1 MDVPLAPD
9 LSDLDF
15 GLGPA
20 ADALTGL
27 GVRWSLGVEDR
38 QQPAARVL
46 ALLLAGNLQ
55 QFRSFEFSVLNDLD
69 PEQLHDYRVSL
80 RRARS
85 LLSSG
90 RSVFPSAQRKEL
102 LSQLAEFGRL
112 TSRVRDLDVLL
123 EDLPKLYRAVGL
135 GVVVGGGVEDG
146 KQSSESQELR
156 AALLR
161 NRSGAFADLAARID
175 PEGGE
180 AAKYQA
186 MLRLWYVLG
195 SVHRLGGDDPG
206 KDALRP
212 SVVVAKATIL
222 MQFGKVRSAGRAAK
236 KSNEVSDWHRLRKR
250 AKALRYGLVAYAP
263 LLNEPAVSDLVSRLR
278 KLQNVLGRQ
287 QDHAVQIQLIELAGV
302 QAGGRTALLAGA
314 ISEQLRLEAL
324 KDLQSCSAAWSRF
337 DQSSFKGDLAAA
349 VTL

>member
-1 MDVPLAPD
+1 MDVSLEPE
-9 LSDLDF
+9 LSDPVF
-15 GLGPA
+15 GVGPA
-20 ADALTGL
+20 AEALSGQ

-46 ALLLAGNLQ
+46 ALLLADNLQ
-55 QFRSFEFSVLNDLD
+55 QFRSFESGVLSDLD
-69 PEQLHDYRVSL
+69 TEQLHDYRVSL

-90 RSVFPSAQRKEL
+90 RSVFPGAQRKEL
-102 LSQLAEFGRL
+102 LVQLAEFGRV

-123 EDLPKLYRAVGL
+123 EELPRLCRAVG
-135 GVVVGGGVEDG
+135 VVVDDG
-146 KQSSESQELR
+146 QQSFESQELR

-161 NRSGAFADLAARID
+161 NRSGAFADLAGRID
-175 PEGGE
+175 PAGGE

-186 MLRLWYVLG
+186 MLRLWQVVG
-195 SVHRLGGDDPG
+195 SVHRIGGDDPG

-212 SVVVAKATIL
+212 SVVVAQATIL
-222 MQFGKVRSAGRAAK
+222 RQFGKVRSAGRAAR

-250 AKALRYGLVAYAP
+250 AKALRYGLAAYAP
-263 LLNEPAVSDLVSRLR
+263 LLSEPAVSELVTRLR

-287 QDHAVQIQLIELAGV
+287 QDHAVQIELVGLAGV
-302 QAGGRTALLAGA
+302 DAGGRTALLAGA
-314 ISEQLRLEAL
+314 ISEHLRREAL
-324 KDLQSCSAAWSRF
+324 KDLQNCSAAWSRF
-337 DQSSFKGDLAAA
+337 DQSGFKDDLAAA

>member
-1 MDVPLAPD
+1 MHVPLEPE
-9 LSDLDF
+9 LSVPVF
-15 GLGPA
+15 GAAPA
-20 ADALTGL
+20 AEALSGH
-27 GVRWSLGVEDR
+27 GIGWALGVEDR

-46 ALLLAGNLQ
+46 ALLLADNLQ
-55 QFRSFEFSVLNDLD
+55 RFRSFESNVLNDLD
-69 PEQLHDYRVSL
+69 PEQLHDYRVAL

-85 LLSSG
+85 LLGSG
-90 RSVFPSAQRKEL
+90 GSVFPGAQRKEL
-102 LSQLAEFGRL
+102 LVQLSEFGRV

-123 EDLPKLYRAVGL
+123 EDLPQLYRPIGL
-135 GVVVGGGVEDG
+135 GGGQ
-146 KQSSESQELR
+146 QSSESQELR
-156 AALLR
+156 VALLR

-180 AAKYQA
+180 AAKYRA
-186 MLRLWYVLG
+186 MLRLWNVLA

-212 SVVVAKATIL
+212 SVVVAQATVL
-222 MQFGKVRSAGRAAK
+222 MQFGKVRSAGRAAR
-236 KSNEVSDWHRLRKR
+236 KSNEVTDWHRLRKR
-250 AKALRYGLVAYAP
+250 AKALRYGLAAYAP
-263 LLNEPAVSDLVSRLR
+263 LLSEPAVSELVSRLR

-314 ISEQLRLEAL
+314 ISEHLRLEAL
-324 KDLQSCSAAWSRF
+324 KDLQNCSAAWSRF
-337 DQSSFKGDLAAA
+337 DQSGFKDDLAAA

>member
-1 MDVPLAPD
+1 MHVPLEPELGD
-9 LSDLDF
+9 LVF
-15 GLGPA
+15 GVGPA
-20 ADALTGL
+20 AEALSGL

-55 QFRSFEFSVLNDLD
+55 QFRSFESGVLSDLD

-85 LLSSG
+85 LLSAG
-90 RSVFPSAQRKEL
+90 GSVFPSAQRKEL
-102 LSQLAEFGRL
+102 LPQLAEFGRV

-123 EDLPKLYRAVGL
+123 EDLPNLYRAVGL
-135 GVVVGGGVEDG
+135 GSEEH
-146 KQSSESQELR
+146 SLESQELR
-156 AALLR
+156 SALLR
-161 NRSGAFADLAARID
+161 NRSGAFADLVARID

-186 MLRLWYVLG
+186 MLRLWQVLG
-195 SVHRLGGDDPG
+195 SVHRIGGDDPG

-212 SVVVAKATIL
+212 SVVVAQATIL
-222 MQFGKVRSAGRAAK
+222 RQFGKVRSAGRAAR

-278 KLQNVLGRQ
+278 KLQNVLGLQ
-287 QDHAVQIQLIELAGV
+287 QDHAVQIELVGLAGIA
-302 QAGGRTALLAGA
+302 AGGRTALLAGA
-314 ISEQLRLEAL
+314 ISEHLRREAL
-324 KDLQSCSAAWSRF
+324 KDLQNCSAAWSRF
-337 DQSSFKGDLAAA
+337 DQSGFKDDLAAA

>member
-1 MDVPLAPD
+1 MDVSLESE
-9 LSDLDF
+9 LSDPVF
-15 GLGPA
+15 GVGPSA
-20 ADALTGL
+20 EALSGL
-27 GVRWSLGVEDR
+27 GVSWSLGVEDR

-69 PEQLHDYRVSL
+69 PEQLHDFRVSL

-90 RSVFPSAQRKEL
+90 GSVFPGSQRKEL
-102 LSQLAEFGRL
+102 LVQLAEFGRV

-123 EDLPKLYRAVGL
+123 EDLPNLYRAVGL
-135 GVVVGGGVEDG
+135 GSEEH
-146 KQSSESQELR
+146 SLESQELR
-156 AALLR
+156 SALLR

-175 PEGGE
+175 PEGAQ

-212 SVVVAKATIL
+212 SVVVAQATVL
-222 MQFGKVRSAGRAAK
+222 RQFGKVRSAGRAAK

-278 KLQNVLGRQ
+278 KLQNVLGLQ
-287 QDHAVQIQLIELAGV
+287 QDHAVQIHLIELAGV

-314 ISEQLRLEAL
+314 ISEHLRREAL
-324 KDLQSCSAAWSRF
+324 KDLQNCSAAWSRF
-337 DQSSFKGDLAAA
+337 DQSGFKDDLAAA

>member
-1 MDVPLAPD
+1 MHVPLEPE
-9 LSDLDF
+9 LGDLDAV
-15 GLGPA
+15 LAPA
-20 ADALTGL
+20 GDALL
-27 GVRWSLGVEDR
+27 GKGVSWSLGVEDR
-38 QQPAARVL
+38 QQPAGRVL
-46 ALLLAGNLQ
+46 ALLLAENLQ
-55 QFRSFEFSVLNDLD
+55 QFRSFEFGVLNDLD

-102 LSQLAEFGRL
+102 LDQLAEFGRV

-123 EDLPKLYRAVGL
+123 EDLPQLYRAVGL
-135 GVVVGGGVEDG
+135 GGE
-146 KQSSESQELR
+146 QHSSESQELR

-161 NRSGAFADLAARID
+161 NRSGAFEDLAARID

-186 MLRLWYVLG
+186 MLRLWNVLG

-212 SVVVAKATIL
+212 TAVVAKATIL
-222 MQFGKVRSAGRAAK
+222 RQFRKVRSAGRTAK

-250 AKALRYGLVAYAP
+250 TKALRYALAAYAP
-263 LLNEPAVSDLVSRLR
+263 LLSEPTASDLVSRLR
-278 KLQNVLGRQ
+278 KLQNVLGLQ
-287 QDHAVQIQLIELAGV
+287 QDHAVQIQLIESAGLD
-302 QAGGRTALLAGA
+302 AGGRTALLAGA

-324 KDLQSCSAAWSRF
+324 KDFQSCSAAWSRF
-337 DQSSFKGDLAAA
+337 DQSRFKDDLAAA
-349 VTL
+349 VSL

>member
-1 MDVPLAPD
+1 MDVPLEPE
-9 LSDLDF
+9 LSDPIF

-20 ADALTGL
+20 AEKLSGQ

-102 LSQLAEFGRL
+102 LAQLAEFGRL

-123 EDLPKLYRAVGL
+123 EDLPNLYRAVGL
-135 GVVVGGGVEDG
+135 GSEEH
-146 KQSSESQELR
+146 SLESQELR
-156 AALLR
+156 SALLR
-161 NRSGAFADLAARID
+161 NRSGAFADLVARID

-186 MLRLWYVLG
+186 MLRLWQVLG
-195 SVHRLGGDDPG
+195 SVHRIGGDDPG

-212 SVVVAKATIL
+212 SVVVAQATIL
-222 MQFGKVRSAGRAAK
+222 RQFGKVRSAGRAAR

-250 AKALRYGLVAYAP
+250 AKALRYGLAAYAP
-263 LLNEPAVSDLVSRLR
+263 LLSEPAVSDLVSRLR
-278 KLQNVLGRQ
+278 KLQNVLGLQ
-287 QDHAVQIQLIELAGV
+287 QDHAVQIELVGLAGV
-302 QAGGRTALLAGA
+302 DAGGRTALLAGA
-314 ISEQLRLEAL
+314 MSEHLRREAL
-324 KDLQSCSAAWSRF
+324 KDLQNCSAAWSRF
-337 DQSSFKGDLAAA
+337 DQSGFKDDLAAA

>member
-1 MDVPLAPD
+1 MHVPLEPE
-9 LSDLDF
+9 LSDLASVSAPAGNALF
-15 GLGPA
+15 G
-20 ADALTGL
+20 TG
-27 GVRWSLGVEDR
+27 GSWSLGVEDR

-69 PEQLHDYRVSL
+69 PEQLHDFRVSL

-90 RSVFPSAQRKEL
+90 GSVFPGSQRKEL
-102 LSQLAEFGRL
+102 LVHLAEFGRV

-135 GVVVGGGVEDG
+135 GVVVDG
-146 KQSSESQELR
+146 QQQSPEQQDLR
-156 AALLR
+156 TALLR

-175 PEGGE
+175 PEGAQ

-212 SVVVAKATIL
+212 SVVVAQATVL
-222 MQFGKVRSAGRAAK
+222 RQFGKVRSAGRAAK

-278 KLQNVLGRQ
+278 KLQNVLGLQ
-287 QDHAVQIQLIELAGV
+287 QDHAVQIHLIELAGV

-337 DQSSFKGDLAAA
+337 DQSSFKDDLAAA